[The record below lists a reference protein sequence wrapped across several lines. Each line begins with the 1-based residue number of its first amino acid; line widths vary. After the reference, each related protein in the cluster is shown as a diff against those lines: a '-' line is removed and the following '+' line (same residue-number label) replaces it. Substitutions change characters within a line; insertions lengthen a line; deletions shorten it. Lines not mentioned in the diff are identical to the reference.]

1 MTLNR
6 GESWLSRIAHEWSD
20 AVHGMPARY
29 ARIVRTIDSPG
40 RFGIPTGSSKTLFAG
55 SVGKVSPRSHAHTGR
70 VKPA

>member
-20 AVHGMPARY
+20 AVHGMPARN

-40 RFGIPTGSSKTLFAG
+40 SRGIADRELEEAVRRLGRQGRPRAATPTPGA
-55 SVGKVSPRSHAHTGR
+55 
-70 VKPA
+70 